1 MGIVSVYGYLQ
12 GYHFVIRLKLPIF
25 DSMNR
30 VFVKAILILL
40 LVITLGWYFSN
51 ISLYFVFS
59 LVLAAVLRPLTN
71 RVNSLYIMGQ
81 PFPRALAILISFAC
95 VIAVLSLLVLL
106 FIPLFRTQL
115 ELLRELNL
123 DYLYAQIQKP
133 VGYVENLLIR
143 FNLIDNEPG
152 YLIARIR
159 ENLLASFSQLDLQGF
174 INSFISTT
182 STLLIAFLAVA
193 FITFFLLLENGMV
206 RRNIIN
212 FVPNPYFELSIA
224 TFHKVEHLL
233 SNYLIGLLIQMSS
246 IFSIATLGLLIADIE
261 YAMSIAVFA
270 AVANLIPYAGPIL
283 GASFGIMVGFST
295 GNFSEPTEIYLFLA
309 KIITVFSIV
318 QLCDN
323 IFLQP
328 FIFSKSV
335 KAHPLEIF
343 VVIFAGAKI
352 AGVLGMIFAIPV
364 YTIFRVSFKEFYKG
378 YREYRIFKID

>member
-1 MGIVSVYGYLQ
+1 
-12 GYHFVIRLKLPIF
+12 
-25 DSMNR
+25 MNK
-30 VFVKAILILL
+30 VLVKAILILL
-40 LVITLGWYFSN
+40 LLIILGWYFSN

-71 RVNSLYIMGQ
+71 RINSLYIMGQ
-81 PFPRALAILISFAC
+81 PFPRAFAILISFGC
-95 VIAVLSLLVLL
+95 VVAILALLVLL

-115 ELLRELNL
+115 ELLQELNV

-159 ENLLASFSQLDLQGF
+159 ENLLASLSNLDVQGF
-174 INSFISTT
+174 INSFITT
-182 STLLIAFLAVA
+182 TGTLLIALLAMA
-193 FITFFLLLENGMV
+193 FITFFLLLENGLI
-206 RRNIIN
+206 RRNIID
-212 FVPNPYFELSIA
+212 FVPNSYFELSIA

-283 GASFGIMVGFST
+283 GATFGIMVGLST
-295 GNFSEPTEIYLFLA
+295 GNFSESTEIYFFFA
-309 KIITVFSIV
+309 KILAVFSIV

-343 VVIFAGAKI
+343 VIIFAGAKI

-378 YREYRIFKID
+378 YRDYRIFKLD

>member
-1 MGIVSVYGYLQ
+1 MGIVSIYVYL
-12 GYHFVIRLKLPIF
+12 HSKRFAIRVKLPIF

-40 LVITLGWYFSN
+40 FVIVLGWYFSN

-81 PFPRALAILISFAC
+81 PFPRALAILISFGC
-95 VIAVLSLLVLL
+95 VVGVLSLLVLL

-159 ENLLASFSQLDLQGF
+159 ENLLASFSDLDIQGF

-182 STLLIAFLAVA
+182 STLLIALLAVA
-193 FITFFLLLENGMV
+193 FITFFLLLENGMI

-212 FVPNPYFELSIA
+212 FVPNAYFELSIS

-283 GASFGIMVGFST
+283 GATFGILVGLST
-295 GNFSEPTEIYLFLA
+295 GNFSESTEIYLFFA
-309 KIITVFSIV
+309 KIFTVFAIV